1 MNINKTYNF
10 TTLAPAILGS
20 EFQLMKVKAIL
31 TATEAVKY
39 RDILTLHNTLTP
51 VITGLPVSINDCT
64 YYLFENSE
72 KELVLLALEYI
83 DYNSILEVE
92 STNIR
97 IEIFNTTSD
106 DVSIIRNRLLELGY
120 NTLKITTF

>member
-51 VITGLPVSINDCT
+51 VIIGLPVSINDCT

-72 KELVLLALEYI
+72 KELVLLAFEYI

-97 IEIFNTTSD
+97 IEIFNTTTD

-120 NTLKITTF
+120 KTLKITTF